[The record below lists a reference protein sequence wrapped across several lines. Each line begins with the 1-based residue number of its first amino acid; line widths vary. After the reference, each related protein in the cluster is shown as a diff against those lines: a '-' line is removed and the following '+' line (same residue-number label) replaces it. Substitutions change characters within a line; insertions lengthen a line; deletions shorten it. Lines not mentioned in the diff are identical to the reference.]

1 MGLRIGSSI
10 VRRAAAIAFIAVL
23 AACSRITQ
31 ENFAKVDTGMAEQDV
46 LALLGSPTESN
57 SVDVLGVSGTSSRWV
72 GRDAEVTVRFVNG
85 KVAFKSFDKPQTR

>member
-1 MGLRIGSSI
+1 MHFRI
-10 VRRAAAIAFIAVL
+10 VRLAAAVAFIAVV

-31 ENFAKVDTGMAEQDV
+31 DNFTKVDIGMGERDV

-72 GRDAEVTVRFVNG
+72 GRDAEITIRFVNG
-85 KVAFKSFDKPQTR
+85 KVAYRAFDQPQTK